1 MRDLAATTLAVFPH
15 FFIVS
20 LDHIFLPRMEMME
33 KKMLQWLSSCR
44 AWTYSHAPQL
54 KGSENLSAHCWPTE
68 VVSDLLKVSFVLLF
82 GCV

>member
-33 KKMLQWLSSCR
+33 KKMFSAR
-44 AWTYSHAPQL
+44 TAWTYSHAPQL
-54 KGSENLSAHCWPTE
+54 KGSGNLSPHCWPAE
-68 VVSDLLKVSFVLLF
+68 VVSNLLKVSFVLLF